1 MDSYFKENSLVQHQ
15 LTSFDLFVEDGM
27 QRVVDEAGSIEPDII
42 PEGMRTISIKFGK
55 IWIEKPAVREAD
67 GVRRSLTPME
77 ARLRDLT
84 YEAPIFLEMWVS
96 KDGVDEEKQVVNIG
110 NMPIMVRSKYCVLY
124 GKSKSEMIQMG
135 EDPEDTGG
143 YFIINGTERVVV
155 AMEDLAPNK
164 IFAEKATGPYPFIAK
179 VFSDDGQYKIPHL
192 LEKGKD
198 GVIYVSFTRIKR
210 IPFAVMMKAL
220 GITNDKE
227 IMGAVSENESLQSD
241 LYINLYETA
250 ETATQEEAV
259 DLIGKKM
266 GVSQEVLRRRRALDN
281 IDNFFLPHI
290 GHDEKARIMKAYFL
304 AKAVKK
310 LLLVSYGKLE
320 EDDKDHYSNKRVQL
334 VGDLMESLFRFS
346 FKMLTGDVKYNF
358 ERLVKRGKMPSLVRA
373 TRSKLLTSRIRS
385 VLSTG
390 EWIGG
395 RHGISQHLD
404 RLNVF
409 ASLSH
414 LRRIVSPLR
423 TSREAFEARDLHPTH
438 WGRLCSAETPE
449 GPSIGLRK
457 NLAIL
462 SEISPK
468 VKSQPSKLIKK
479 FETLGLKVVQ

>member
-1 MDSYFKENSLVQHQ
+1 
-15 LTSFDLFVEDGM
+15 M
-27 QRVVDEAGSIEPDII
+27 QKIIYELGQISPDII
-42 PEGMRTISIKFGK
+42 PEGLRAISVKFGK

-67 GVRRSLTPME
+67 GVRRALTPME

-96 KDGVDEEKQVVNIG
+96 KDDVDEEKQVVNIG
-110 NMPIMVRSKYCVLY
+110 NLPIMVRSKYCTLS
-124 GKSKSEMIQMG
+124 GKTKKEMIAMG

-164 IFAEKATGPYPFIAK
+164 IFVEKTTGPYPFIAK
-179 VFSDDGQYKIPHL
+179 TFSDDGQYKIPHI
-192 LEKGKD
+192 LEKSRD
-198 GVIYVSFTRIKR
+198 GIIYVSFTRIKR
-210 IPFAVMMKAL
+210 IPFAIMMKAL

-227 IMGAVSENESLQSD
+227 IMEAVSKDESLHSD
-241 LYINLYETA
+241 LYINLYESA
-250 ETATQEEAV
+250 EISTSDEAI
-259 DLIGKKM
+259 DFIGQKM
-266 GVSQEVLRRRRALDN
+266 GVSQEVLRKRRALDS

-290 GHDEKARIMKAYFL
+290 SHDSKLRRMKAYFL

-310 LLLVSYGKLE
+310 LLVVSHGGLE
-320 EDDKDHYSNKRVQL
+320 EDDKDHYKNKRIQL

-346 FKMLTGDVKYNF
+346 FKMLTGDIKYNF

-395 RHGISQHLD
+395 RHGVSQHLD

-409 ASLSH
+409 ATLSH
-414 LRRIVSPLR
+414 LRRVVSPLR

-438 WGRLCSAETPE
+438 WGRLCAAETPE

-468 VKSQPSKLIKK
+468 HKTQSSKLIKK
-479 FETLGLKVVQ
+479 FEQMGLKVIE